1 MSLDLFATRTM
12 LALLK
17 QLYPPKTFLL
27 DTFFKREE
35 FSTTEYVD
43 IDVIKGKR
51 RMAPLVNSRSQAK
64 VVERLGYSTL
74 TFRPPYVKEKMESK
88 AEDFLKRLAGDTIYQ
103 GDSSPAARAAKQQAE
118 DLADLQEMCIRR
130 EEWMAAQ
137 ALEFGKITLVGD
149 GISDEIDFLMDAT
162 HFIDRKTTATQRWS
176 HADSNP
182 IKDLDTASKLIQKDS
197 GLVPDIAVLGSD
209 AADYFLDNV
218 KVQAMLDNRR
228 IELGQIVPDSLPN
241 GAMYLGQLRKPR
253 LDLYTYDEYYVAD
266 GTGTVTAMVNPKK
279 VIVGST
285 RARTARHYGAIRD
298 LRFAGLASV
307 RWFPKTWEEED
318 PSVRWLM
325 LQSAPLVAMHQPDA
339 FVNIEVLA

>member
-1 MSLDLFATRTM
+1 MSIDIFSTRTM
-12 LALLK
+12 MALLK
-17 QLYPPKTFLL
+17 QLYPAKTFLINM
-27 DTFFKREE
+27 FFPREE

-51 RMAPLVNSRSQAK
+51 RLAPLVNSRSQGK
-64 VVERLGYSTL
+64 VIERAGYRSL
-74 TFRPPYVKEKMESK
+74 SFKPPYIKMKMESK

-118 DLADLQEMCIRR
+118 DLAELQDMCVRR

-137 ALEFGKITLVGD
+137 ALEYGKITLVGD

-162 HFIDRKTTATQRWS
+162 HFIDRKTTSTQRWS

-182 IKDLDTASKLIQKDS
+182 LKDLDTAAKLNAKDS
-197 GLVPDIAVLGSD
+197 GLVSDVAVLGTD
-209 AADYFLDNV
+209 AADCLLDHA
-218 KVQAMLDNRR
+218 KVQNLLDNRR
-228 IELGQIVPDSLPN
+228 IELGQIIPSQLPN
-241 GAMYLGQLRKPR
+241 GATYLGQLRKPR
-253 LDLYTYDEYYVAD
+253 LDLYTYDEYYVD
-266 GTGTVTAMVNPKK
+266 DITGVVTPMVNPKK

-298 LRFAGLASV
+298 LKFVGLASV

-325 LQSAPLVAMHQPDA
+325 LQSAPLAGLHQPDA
-339 FVNIEVLA
+339 FTVLEVLA